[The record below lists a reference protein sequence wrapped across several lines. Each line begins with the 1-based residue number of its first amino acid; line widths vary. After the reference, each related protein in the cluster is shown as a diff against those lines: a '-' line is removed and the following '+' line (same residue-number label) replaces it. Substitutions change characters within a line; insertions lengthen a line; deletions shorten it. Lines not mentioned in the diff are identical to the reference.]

1 MSLARCAPVPQET
14 AMPTLPRTPLAKS
27 PLSAIRSRRPLRQ
40 DLLPKLRVPLSAYV
54 VDCGV
59 YVDGKRL
66 SGRWTH
72 DEAIAEVR
80 RRDEGFV
87 WIGLHEPDDDQL
99 TAIAET
105 YGLHELAVEDAV
117 TAKQR
122 PKLERYDDS
131 LFMVLKTV
139 SYVEHDE
146 PTTATELIKTGEVM
160 LFVGP
165 DFVVT
170 VRHGDHC
177 GLHKVRERLEAD
189 PEQLALGPAAVLHA
203 IADHIVDQ
211 YVGVTDAI
219 EEDIDEIEAEVF
231 EPRSAMDSEQ
241 IYVMKREVMELRR
254 AVGPLGAPLRKLTEG
269 YSSLVPHEVRSYFR
283 DVDDHLATVTERVT
297 SFDELLTTLVD
308 AVLAKISMRQNND
321 MRKITAYAGLIS
333 VPTMIAGIYGM
344 NFDVMPEL
352 HWTYGYPFIWLVI
365 IVTCGLLYRN
375 FRRNHWL

>member
-1 MSLARCAPVPQET
+1 
-14 AMPTLPRTPLAKS
+14 MPALPRTTLTKSSLA
-27 PLSAIRSRRPLRQ
+27 AIRVRRPVGPAV
-40 DLLPKLRVPLSAYV
+40 LPKLRVPMSAYV

-59 YVDGKRL
+59 YVEGKRL
-66 SGRWTH
+66 AGRWTH
-72 DEAIAEVR
+72 AEAIAEVR

-87 WIGLHEPDDDQL
+87 WIGLHEPDDEQI

-139 SYVEHDE
+139 SYVNDAE
-146 PTTATELIKTGEVM
+146 PTTATELIETGEVM
-160 LFVGP
+160 AFVGP
-165 DFVVT
+165 DFIVT

-177 GLHKVRERLEAD
+177 GLHKVRQKLEDD

-211 YVGVTDAI
+211 YVAVTDAI
-219 EEDIDEIEAEVF
+219 EEDIDTIESEVF
-231 EPRSAMDSEQ
+231 EPRSHMDSEQ
-241 IYVMKREVMELRR
+241 IYVMKREVLELRR
-254 AVGPLGAPLRKLTEG
+254 SIHPLGPPLHKLTEG

-308 AVLAKISMRQNND
+308 AVLAKISMQQNND

-333 VPTMIAGIYGM
+333 VPTMFAGIYGM
-344 NFDVMPEL
+344 NFDNMPEL
-352 HWTYGYPFIWLVI
+352 RWNFGYPLVLVVI
-365 IVTCGLLYRN
+365 AVICALLYRN